1 MKSNFRIRILLIIL
15 LGLSA
20 KLLSQPGMSPGK
32 VYGYVRL
39 TNGDTLKGLIKWK
52 VSYIENNLAEISFT
66 AENGESKD
74 FKAGEISGFG
84 HLNAKN
90 VEVSHMRIG
99 SDNENYESVPSMKK
113 AIPVFIYRFLDGRIK
128 VFQNRKGFLVS
139 HDFEGERIKGV
150 HFRFNPEEGLMI
162 GDSDKSDKATY
173 EILKWGFSS
182 NYLFKKDG
190 GNLQFVDKN
199 NYEILFPQLF
209 GDCREIKEEIERNP
223 DLAGFK
229 YFIILT
235 AIYNDF
241 MNKSN

>member
-1 MKSNFRIRILLIIL
+1 MLF
-15 LGLSA
+15 GLSA
-20 KLLSQPGMSPGK
+20 KLLSQPGIPPGK

-39 TNGDTLKGLIKWK
+39 TNGDTLQGIIKWK
-52 VSYIENNLAEISFT
+52 LIYIENNLVEISFT

-90 VEVSHMRIG
+90 VKVSHIRIG

-128 VFQNRKGFLVS
+128 VFQYRKGFLIS
-139 HDFEGERIKGV
+139 HDFAGERIEGF

-162 GDSDKSDKATY
+162 GTSDKSDVSTY
-173 EILKWGFSS
+173 EILRWGYSS
-182 NYLFKKDG
+182 NYLFKKDS

-209 GDCREIKEEIERNP
+209 GDCQEIKQEIKRNP
-223 DLAGFK
+223 DLSGFK
-229 YFIILT
+229 YFIILA

-241 MNKSN
+241 MSKSNSQ

>member
-1 MKSNFRIRILLIIL
+1 MLF
-15 LGLSA
+15 GLSA
-20 KLLSQPGMSPGK
+20 KLLSQPGISPGE

-39 TNGDTLKGLIKWK
+39 TNGDTLQGLIKWK
-52 VSYIENNLAEISFT
+52 LSYIENNLAEIRFT

-90 VEVSHMRIG
+90 VEVSYMRVG

-128 VFQNRKGFLVS
+128 VFQYRKGFLVS
-139 HDFEGERIKGV
+139 HYFEGESLKGV

-162 GDSDKSDKATY
+162 GDKSDKATY

-182 NYLFKKDG
+182 NYLFTKDG

-209 GDCREIKEEIERNP
+209 GDCREIQEEIERNP

-229 YFIILT
+229 YFIILA
-235 AIYNDF
+235 AIYNDY